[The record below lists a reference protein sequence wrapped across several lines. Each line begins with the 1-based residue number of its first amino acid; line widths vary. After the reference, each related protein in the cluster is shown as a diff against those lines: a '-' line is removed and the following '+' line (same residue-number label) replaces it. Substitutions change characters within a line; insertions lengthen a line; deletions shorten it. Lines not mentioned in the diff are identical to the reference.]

1 MSRIGK
7 QPVLVP
13 DGVTVSLSAETIEVK
28 GKLGALMQVQKQG
41 IQISQEG
48 NTLIVQRNSDAREIR
63 ALHGLMRS
71 LLQNMVD
78 GVTTGFSRTLDMV
91 GVGYRARVQGNKL
104 VLNAGLSHDV
114 EIMAPEGIAF
124 QVDGDTA
131 ITVRGIDKQQ
141 VGQVAADIRR
151 VRKPEPYKGK
161 GIKYREETVRR
172 KAGKTGK

>member
-7 QPVLVP
+7 QPVNIP
-13 DGVTVSLSAETIEVK
+13 DGVNVAINPEAIEVT
-28 GKLGALMQVQKQG
+28 GKLGTLVQNQMQG
-41 IQISQEG
+41 IQVTQEE
-48 NTLIVQRNSDAREIR
+48 NALIVKRTSDDREIR

-71 LLQNMVD
+71 LLQNMVN
-78 GVTTGFSRTLDMV
+78 GVSGGYTRTLDMI

-104 VLNAGLSHDV
+104 VLSAGYSHDV
-114 EIMAPEGIAF
+114 EFVAPEGIAF
-124 QVDGDTA
+124 QVDGETA

-161 GIKYREETVRR
+161 GIKYREEVVRR